1 MPSIA
6 KNLVGGGFSAGQANA
21 ATGAIDVR
29 NTLTATGSSASD
41 ALSVGSAVNRF
52 TTVAASTG
60 AICQVLQAGDQI
72 VVVNH
77 GANSLTVYPPT
88 GGTINNTTS
97 IAVAANKSAFITY
110 VTGTLL
116 VAVVTA

>member
-6 KNLVGGGFSAGQANA
+6 KNLTGGGFSAGQANA

-29 NTLTATGSSASD
+29 NSLTATGSSATD
-41 ALSVGSAVNRF
+41 ALSVGSAISRF
-52 TTVAASTG
+52 STVASSTG
-60 AICQVLQAGDQI
+60 AICQVLQAGDEI
-72 VVVNH
+72 VIVNH
-77 GANSLTVYPPT
+77 GSNTLTVYPPT

-97 IAVAANKSAFITY
+97 ISVAANKTAFITY

-116 VAVVTA
+116 VAVITA